1 MGDVNA
7 VIIGSSAA
15 GLSCLDTLI
24 KFSPESKITV
34 ISEEAYAPYCRC
46 LLTYYL
52 GGILKEKQ
60 MVIREAASYPP
71 NTDVSFR

>member
-1 MGDVNA
+1 MNV

-15 GLSCLDTLI
+15 GLACLDTLVR
-24 KFSPESKITV
+24 FSPELNATI

-60 MVIREAASYPP
+60 MVIRDTTSYPS
-71 NTDVSFR
+71 NAGWSSL